1 MGDIRLSEAREAL
14 LDCVD
19 DTPSIPIIGEAYRRW
34 RDQDEYLLLNG
45 ENLQTGDVKRIGV
58 KCSKRGNDVFTRRLD
73 SRLGF
78 LYQLD
83 GVEIF
88 SPSDF
93 DGNETA
99 PTNLLFVTLTYDP
112 SVASRKEAWEGQT
125 VWKIHKR
132 GKNIGKQYLG
142 HRKGCVCINCAFNR
156 WITRLRKEYGRINV
170 FRTPE
175 AFPDPSGSAY
185 GYPHNHLVLHFLD
198 HSFNAFPTI
207 EQKKDGVTG
216 FVYRVK
222 ERDEIKAAGGYPF
235 LSDIK
240 AVSSGKSLGSYLRKH
255 TKNTHQG
262 DTPEALVS
270 QSMLWLTGK
279 RTFSLSQGFAEKLT
293 EFISSLHNSNRK
305 VLQKTL
311 DGDLIKIWDWTFWGV
326 VSAERL
332 GVSGDDWSL
341 LLDKKTFEEYANF
354 NGKLKREFG

>member
-1 MGDIRLSEAREAL
+1 
-14 LDCVD
+14 
-19 DTPSIPIIGEAYRRW
+19 
-34 RDQDEYLLLNG
+34 
-45 ENLQTGDVKRIGV
+45 
-58 KCSKRGNDVFTRRLD
+58 
-73 SRLGF
+73 
-78 LYQLD
+78 
-83 GVEIF
+83 
-88 SPSDF
+88 
-93 DGNETA
+93 
-99 PTNLLFVTLTYDP
+99 
-112 SVASRKEAWEGQT
+112 
-125 VWKIHKR
+125 
-132 GKNIGKQYLG
+132 
-142 HRKGCVCINCAFNR
+142 
-156 WITRLRKEYGRINV
+156 
-170 FRTPE
+170 
-175 AFPDPSGSAY
+175 
-185 GYPHNHLVLHFLD
+185 LVLHFLD